1 MNGYRYPDENDQL
14 TVQLIEREE
23 PYEGYWERSENEALS
38 HAEKFIDRTEAR
50 ILDVGCGEGRL
61 FDRFEKYADE
71 IIGIEPDKDRR
82 KSAVK
87 KAKRKEADIDISG
100 LNFLE
105 ADFGEVFDIVLCSH
119 VLQHVKTSDL
129 SEFADR
135 LRDNLVEGGLLIL
148 TTSHS
153 TGRSD
158 VFVKS
163 YSEDAVLKEERVS
176 EQEFNGLVT
185 NDENVLPVHLF
196 TIKNLE
202 KLLEGFD
209 FRTVR
214 VFHELHSVT
223 FLDSLV
229 FRDKWINLPS
239 LKKRVGR
246 DVLVVAEKK

>member
-1 MNGYRYPDENDQL
+1 MSGYWYPDENDQL
-14 TVQLIEREE
+14 TVRLIEREE
-23 PYEGYWERSENEALS
+23 PYEGYWERSEDEALS

-61 FDRFEKYADE
+61 FDRFEKYADG

-82 KSAVK
+82 NSAVK
-87 KAKRKEADIDISG
+87 EAEVKETDIDISG
-100 LNFLE
+100 RNFLE
-105 ADFGEVFDIVLCSH
+105 ADFDQAFDIVLCSH

-129 SEFADR
+129 DEFADR
-135 LRDNLVEGGLLIL
+135 LRNNLVDGGLLIL

-153 TGRSD
+153 AGRSD
-158 VFVKS
+158 VFMKS
-163 YSEDAVLKEERVS
+163 YSEEGSLKEDEISERD
-176 EQEFNGLVT
+176 FNSLVT
-185 NDENVLPVHLF
+185 NDENILPVHLF

-209 FRTVR
+209 FRAVR

-223 FLDSLV
+223 FLDSLM
-229 FRDKWINLPS
+229 FRDKWVNLPF
-239 LKKRVGR
+239 LKKRMGR